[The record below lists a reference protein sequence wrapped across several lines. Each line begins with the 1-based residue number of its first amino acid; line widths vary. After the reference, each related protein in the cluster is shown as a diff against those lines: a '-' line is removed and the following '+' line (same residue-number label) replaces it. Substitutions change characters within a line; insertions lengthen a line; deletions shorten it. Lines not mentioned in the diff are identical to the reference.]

1 MLVHTVFFWMKKN
14 APKSAAKQTMKDALK
29 YLKTP
34 TVKHLWAGLPAK
46 TEARDVINATYD
58 VGLTVTFD
66 SVADHDAY
74 QEDPEHLS
82 WYQKPTQLAGVAL
95 VIVIVLNILFW

>member
-14 APKSAAKQTMKDALK
+14 APKSAAKQTIRDAVK
-29 YLKTP
+29 YLNTP
-34 TVKHLWAGLPAK
+34 TVKNLWAGAPAK
-46 TEARDVINATYD
+46 TDPRDVINATYD

-74 QEDPEHLS
+74 QEAASHQVFIKRNKKNWLRVEVFDF
-82 WYQKPTQLAGVAL
+82 Q
-95 VIVIVLNILFW
+95 

>member
-14 APKSAAKQTMKDALK
+14 APKGAAKQTVQDALK

-34 TVKHLWAGLPAK
+34 TVKQLWAGPPAK
-46 TEARDVINATYD
+46 TAARDVINSTYD

-74 QEDPEHLS
+74 QEDPQHQVFIRRNKKNWLRVEVFDF
-82 WYQKPTQLAGVAL
+82 Q
-95 VIVIVLNILFW
+95 

>member
-14 APKSAAKQTMKDALK
+14 APKSAAKQTIQDALK
-29 YLKTP
+29 YLKAP
-34 TVKHLWAGLPAK
+34 SVKHLWAGPPAK
-46 TEARDVINATYD
+46 TPGRDVINATYD

-74 QEDPEHLS
+74 QDDPTHNRFVAE
-82 WYQKPTQLAGVAL
+82 QKANWERVR
-95 VIVIVLNILFW
+95 VFDSYV

>member
-1 MLVHTVFFWMKKN
+1 MLIHTVFFWMKKN
-14 APKSAAKQTMKDALK
+14 APKSAAQQTMKDALK

-34 TVKHLWAGLPAK
+34 TVQHLWAGLPAK

-58 VGLTVTFD
+58 VGLTVTFA

-74 QEDPEHLS
+74 QEDPEHQVFIKRNKKNWLRVEVFDF
-82 WYQKPTQLAGVAL
+82 Q
-95 VIVIVLNILFW
+95 

>member
-14 APKSAAKQTMKDALK
+14 APKGAAKQTMKDALK

-34 TVKHLWAGLPAK
+34 TVKHLWAGMPAK

-58 VGLTVTFD
+58 VGITVTFD
-66 SVADHDAY
+66 SIADHDAY
-74 QEDPEHLS
+74 QEDPEHHVFIKRNKKNWLRVEVFDF
-82 WYQKPTQLAGVAL
+82 Q
-95 VIVIVLNILFW
+95 

>member
-14 APKSAAKQTMKDALK
+14 APKGAAKQTMKDALK
-29 YLKTP
+29 YLKAP
-34 TVKHLWAGLPAK
+34 SVKNLWAGLPAK

-66 SVADHDAY
+66 SIADHDAY
-74 QEDPEHLS
+74 QEDPEHQVFIKRNKKNWLRVEVFDF
-82 WYQKPTQLAGVAL
+82 Q
-95 VIVIVLNILFW
+95 

>member
-14 APKSAAKQTMKDALK
+14 APKSAPKQTIQDALK
-29 YLKTP
+29 YLNTP
-34 TVKHLWAGLPAK
+34 TVKHLWAGAPSK
-46 TEARDVINATYD
+46 TAPRDVINSTYD

-74 QEDPEHLS
+74 QEAASHQVFIKRNKKNWLRVEVFDF
-82 WYQKPTQLAGVAL
+82 Q
-95 VIVIVLNILFW
+95 

>member
-14 APKSAAKQTMKDALK
+14 APKSAAQQTMKDALK
-29 YLKTP
+29 YLNTP
-34 TVKHLWAGLPAK
+34 TVKNLWAGLPAK

-66 SVADHDAY
+66 TIADHDAY
-74 QEDPEHLS
+74 QEDPEHQVFIKRNKKNWLRVEVFDF
-82 WYQKPTQLAGVAL
+82 Q
-95 VIVIVLNILFW
+95 

>member
-29 YLKTP
+29 YLDTP
-34 TVKHLWAGLPAK
+34 TVKHLWAGMPAK
-46 TEARDVINATYD
+46 TEQRDVINGTYD
-58 VGLTVTFD
+58 VGLTVCFD

-74 QEDPEHLS
+74 QEAASHQVFIKRNKKNWLRVEVFDF
-82 WYQKPTQLAGVAL
+82 Q
-95 VIVIVLNILFW
+95 

>member
-14 APKSAAKQTMKDALK
+14 APKSAAQQTMKDALK

-34 TVKHLWAGLPAK
+34 TVKNLWAGLPAK

-74 QEDPEHLS
+74 QEDPEHQVFIKRNKKNWLRVEVFDF
-82 WYQKPTQLAGVAL
+82 Q
-95 VIVIVLNILFW
+95 